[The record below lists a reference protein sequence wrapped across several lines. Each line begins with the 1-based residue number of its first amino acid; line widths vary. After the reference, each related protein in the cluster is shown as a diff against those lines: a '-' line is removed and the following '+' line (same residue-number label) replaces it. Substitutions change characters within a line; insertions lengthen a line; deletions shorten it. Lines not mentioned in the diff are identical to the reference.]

1 MLPCAGSLESDSSL
15 DHAMNS
21 SVGDAVSENCKQ
33 EVNGPSK
40 QTQSSK
46 ANALLLVRE
55 QDAAVEV
62 AEEASRD
69 IILISMAAGEGR

>member
-1 MLPCAGSLESDSSL
+1 MLPCAGSLKSDSSL

-21 SVGDAVSENCKQ
+21 SVGDAVSENRKQ

-40 QTQSSK
+40 QTLSLK

-62 AEEASRD
+62 AEEAGRD
-69 IILISMAAGEGR
+69 INLVSIVAGEGR